1 MKMKIRS
8 PGELARP
15 ALIFRLDHNVVP
27 LFLFPAECFG
37 NSGRPSPYSLL
48 TAGTACAKLE
58 AGGTGVA
65 NLSWLGHWEQGCVS
79 LSQGRGHLEIWI
91 APLWVQAFLE
101 SLKNS
106 AGMN

>member
-1 MKMKIRS
+1 MWFHFS
-8 PGELARP
+8 YFQP
-15 ALIFRLDHNVVP
+15 NV
-27 LFLFPAECFG
+27 LETLGGA
-37 NSGRPSPYSLL
+37 SPYSLL

-58 AGGTGVA
+58 AGGTGAA
-65 NLSWLGHWEQGCVS
+65 NLSWLGHGEQGCVS

-91 APLWVQAFLE
+91 TPLWVQAFLE